1 METQRIR
8 GYIEDW
14 YGKELPLLLPRELKT
29 AQIEGKVTCIVGPR
43 RAGKTYYFFQLMKP
57 VKEVSLYLDFEDSA
71 LLTVKFDEVQEI
83 ANLFTEITGKE
94 PRYIFLDEIQ
104 NLDKWETA
112 VRTLLD
118 RTPYNIFVTGSSS
131 KLLSREIAT
140 QLRGRSLT
148 YVLLPFSFSEF
159 LNAKNVELKNV
170 FTLVEQA
177 RIKSYLRDYLELGG
191 FPEVVLKEDLR
202 EKILKEY
209 FDTIFFRDFVE
220 RHELKSLG
228 IARFIFSFVFQN
240 FASEISVNKIVNYL
254 KSEGK
259 KFGKNTVYSYVEKL
273 QDTQAVFFVNRISG
287 KIYVKESWPR
297 KVYVCDSGISTI
309 FRFSEDMGKLMENA
323 VFLELKRR
331 QNENPW
337 LEIYYYRD
345 YQQREVDF
353 VLKRGLAVE
362 QLIQVTY
369 ASDRA
374 GIGKREAEALLKVS
388 SEFKCKN
395 LTIITWDYEGE
406 LALTVENKH
415 KQINCIPLW
424 KWLIEN
430 KNRSGKWSNQ
440 EFR

>member
-8 GYIEDW
+8 RYIEDW
-14 YGKELPLLLPRELKT
+14 YGKELPPLLPRELKT

-43 RAGKTYYFFQLMKP
+43 RAGKTYYFFQLMKQP

-159 LNAKNVELKNV
+159 LNAKNVERKNV
-170 FTLVEQA
+170 FTRVEQA
-177 RIKSYLRDYLELGG
+177 RIKNYLREYLELGG

-240 FASEISVNKIVNYL
+240 FASEISVNKIVNFL

-287 KIYVKESWPR
+287 KIYVQESWPR
-297 KVYVCDSGISTI
+297 KAYICDPGISTI
-309 FRFSEDMGKLMENA
+309 FRFSEDIGKLMENA
-323 VFLELKRR
+323 VFLELKRK
-331 QNENPW
+331 QNENPL

-374 GIGKREAEALLKVS
+374 GIDKREAEVLLKVS
-388 SEFKCKN
+388 SEFKCKK

-424 KWLIEN
+424 KWLIETEN
-430 KNRSGKWSNQ
+430 LVSPRI
-440 EFR
+440 

>member
-1 METQRIR
+1 METQRIK

-14 YGKELPLLLPRELKT
+14 YGKELPVLLPRELKV
-29 AQIEGKVTCIVGPR
+29 AQIPGKVISIVGPR

-57 VKEVSLYLDFEDSA
+57 VKEVSLYLDFEDSS
-71 LLTVKFDEVQEI
+71 LLMVKFDEVLEI
-83 ANLFTEITGKE
+83 VNLFAEITGKE
-94 PRYIFLDEIQ
+94 PENIFLDEIQ
-104 NLDKWETA
+104 NMDKWETA

-159 LNAKNVELKNV
+159 LKAKKIELKNV
-170 FTLVEQA
+170 FTQIEKA
-177 RIKSYLRDYLELGG
+177 KIKKWLREYLELGG
-191 FPEVVLKEDLR
+191 FPEVVLKEER

-220 RHELKSLG
+220 RHELKSLE

-240 FASEISVNKIVNYL
+240 FASEISVNKIVNFL

-259 KFGKNTVYSYVEKL
+259 KFGKNTVYSYIEKL

-287 KIYVKESWPR
+287 TVYVKESWPR
-297 KVYVCDSGISTI
+297 KVYICDSGISTM
-309 FRFSEDMGKLMENA
+309 FRFSDDTGRLMENA
-323 VFLELKRR
+323 VFLELKRM
-331 QNENPW
+331 QNERPM
-337 LEIYYYRD
+337 LDIYYYRD

-353 VLKRGLAVE
+353 VLKEGLAVK

-369 ASDRA
+369 AADRTE
-374 GIGKREAEALLKVS
+374 IMKREVDALLKVS
-388 SEFKCKN
+388 GEFECKN
-395 LTIITWDYEGE
+395 MCMITWDYESE
-406 LALTVENKH
+406 LKVKDKTIK
-415 KQINCIPLW
+415 CIPLW
-424 KWLIEN
+424 KWLIRN
-430 KNRSGKWSNQ
+430 HHSM
-440 EFR
+440 

>member
-1 METQRIR
+1 METQRIKE
-8 GYIEDW
+8 YIEDW
-14 YGKELPLLLPRELKT
+14 YGKELPFLLPRELKVT
-29 AQIEGKVTCIVGPR
+29 QIQGKVIAIVGPR

-57 VKEVSLYLDFEDSA
+57 VKEVSLYLDFEDSS
-71 LLTVKFDEVQEI
+71 LLTVKFDEVLEL

-94 PRYIFLDEIQ
+94 PKYIFLDEIQ
-104 NLDKWETA
+104 NLEKWETA

-118 RTPYNIFVTGSSS
+118 RTPYRVFVTGSSS
-131 KLLSREIAT
+131 KLLSKEIAT

-159 LNAKNVELKNV
+159 LRAKKIEFKNKNI
-170 FTLVEQA
+170 FTQIEKA
-177 RIKSYLRDYLELGG
+177 KIKKWLREYLELGG
-191 FPEVVLKEDLR
+191 FPEVVLKGER

-220 RHELKSLG
+220 RHELKSLEV
-228 IARFIFSFVFQN
+228 ARFIFSFVFQN
-240 FASEISVNKIVNYL
+240 FASEMSVNKIVNFL

-259 KFGKNTVYSYVEKL
+259 KFGKNTVYSYIEKL

-287 KIYVKESWPR
+287 KIYIKESWPR
-297 KVYVCDSGISTI
+297 KVYICDSGISTI
-309 FRFSEDMGKLMENA
+309 FRFSEDIGRLMENA

-353 VLKRGLAVE
+353 VLKEGLEVE

-369 ASDRA
+369 AVDREE
-374 GIGKREAEALLKVS
+374 IGKREVEALLKAS
-388 SEFKCKN
+388 SELKCKD
-395 LTIITWDYEGE
+395 LTIITWDYEDN
-406 LALTVENKH
+406 LAVKNKPI
-415 KQINCIPLW
+415 KFIPLW
-424 KWLIEN
+424 KWFIL
-430 KNRSGKWSNQ
+430 
-440 EFR
+440 

>member
-94 PRYIFLDEIQ
+94 PKYIFLDEIQ

-170 FTLVEQA
+170 FTQVEQA
-177 RIKSYLRDYLELGG
+177 RIKNYLRDYLELGG

-228 IARFIFSFVFQN
+228 IARFVFSFVFQN

-259 KFGKNTVYSYVEKL
+259 KFGKNTIYSYVEKL

-297 KVYVCDSGISTI
+297 KAYICDSGISTI
-309 FRFSEDMGKLMENA
+309 FRFSEDIGKLMENA
-323 VFLELKRR
+323 VFLELKRK
-331 QNENPW
+331 QNENPL

-424 KWLIEN
+424 KWLINIKTGAEI
-430 KNRSGKWSNQ
+430 G
-440 EFR
+440 

>member
-71 LLTVKFDEVQEI
+71 LLTVKYDEVQEI

-104 NLDKWETA
+104 NLEKWETA

-118 RTPYNIFVTGSSS
+118 RTPYNNIFVTGSSS

-159 LNAKNVELKNV
+159 LNAKNVERKNV
-170 FTLVEQA
+170 FTQVEQA
-177 RIKSYLRDYLELGG
+177 RIKNYLRDYLELGG

-228 IARFIFSFVFQN
+228 IARFVFSFVFQN
-240 FASEISVNKIVNYL
+240 FASEISVNKIVNFL

-297 KVYVCDSGISTI
+297 KAYVCDTGISTI

-323 VFLELKRR
+323 VFLELKRK

-406 LALTVENKH
+406 FALTIENKH

-424 KWLIEN
+424 KWLIKIKTGAEI
-430 KNRSGKWSNQ
+430 G
-440 EFR
+440 

>member
-94 PRYIFLDEIQ
+94 PKYIFLDEIQ

-170 FTLVEQA
+170 FTQVEQA
-177 RIKSYLRDYLELGG
+177 RIKNYLRDYLELGG

-259 KFGKNTVYSYVEKL
+259 KFGKNTIYSYVEKL

-297 KVYVCDSGISTI
+297 KAYICDSGISTI
-309 FRFSEDMGKLMENA
+309 FRFSEDIGKLMENA
-323 VFLELKRR
+323 VFLELKRK
-331 QNENPW
+331 QNENPL

-430 KNRSGKWSNQ
+430 
-440 EFR
+440 

>member
-14 YGKELPLLLPRELKT
+14 YGKELSPLLPRELKT

-71 LLTVKFDEVQEI
+71 LFTVKFDEVQGI

-94 PRYIFLDEIQ
+94 PKYIFLDEIQ

-159 LNAKNVELKNV
+159 LTAKNVERKNV
-170 FTLVEQA
+170 FTQVEQA
-177 RIKSYLRDYLELGG
+177 RIKNYLRDYLELGG
-191 FPEVVLKEDLR
+191 FPEVVLKEELR

-240 FASEISVNKIVNYL
+240 FASEISVNKIVNFL

-323 VFLELKRR
+323 VFLELKRK

-374 GIGKREAEALLKVS
+374 GIGKRETEALLKVS
-388 SEFKCKN
+388 SEFRCKN

-415 KQINCIPLW
+415 MQINCIPLW
-424 KWLIEN
+424 KWLI
-430 KNRSGKWSNQ
+430 KKT
-440 EFR
+440 